1 MRRGKTFRGFLAVAA
16 AMLVVPL
23 VAGAQV
29 AKDWREIQ
37 KPPLP
42 PFQPQQP
49 IRVALPNGMVLFL
62 QENRELPLISG
73 TVMVRGGSR
82 EEPAEKAGLVSLYGE
97 VWRTGGTKTRTGD
110 ELDDYLEARA
120 AKVETGGSLETT
132 SVSFSCLKEDFE
144 DVFQVFVE
152 LLREPAFR
160 EDKLP
165 LAKNQLNTS
174 IARRNDDPWQIAGRE
189 ARKLVYG
196 ADSPYARVPEY
207 ETVAAVT
214 RDDLVKWHQTYVHP
228 NNMILGVSG
237 DFDAKKMEAKL
248 KEAFGVWPKGPAAK
262 KLEVAFQDPKPG
274 YYLIEKEDVN
284 QSNIRMVHLG
294 TRRDNPDYFA
304 LEVLNEFF
312 GGGFTSR
319 LFSSIR
325 TKRGLAYAA
334 GGVVGSNFDYPG
346 VFNILV
352 GTKSESTAEAISA
365 VYEEIDN
372 LYKTP
377 ATPEELQRA
386 KDAILNSFVFRFDTK
401 GKVLRERMTYEFY
414 GYPADFLER
423 YRAAIEKVTIDDV
436 ARVAKKYIHKDRLA
450 VLVVGRPADFDRPL
464 SSFGPVTKVDITIPE
479 PGAKPAATASNAE
492 GRALVAKVVESLGG
506 SARVREVRALR
517 QKAAIRAMT
526 PQGEMAIK
534 AETLVVYP
542 DRMWQK
548 MAMPFGEMQMV
559 VTPAA
564 GVMQTPMGSQPM
576 PGAQKEES
584 LRSLKRDPIFVAQH
598 ADDPRF
604 TFNAAGTE
612 KIGEVE
618 ARVLEV
624 NADGSVFRWFLHPE
638 TARILRVAARTTG
651 PSGPAES
658 VTDFSEWKTVEGF
671 PFAVAFTRTR
681 DGQKEFTAQIEEIE
695 VNPQFDPQI
704 FEQPAATAP

>member
-1 MRRGKTFRGFLAVAA
+1 
-16 AMLVVPL
+16 
-23 VAGAQV
+23 
-29 AKDWREIQ
+29 
-37 KPPLP
+37 
-42 PFQPQQP
+42 
-49 IRVALPNGMVLFL
+49 
-62 QENRELPLISG
+62 
-73 TVMVRGGSR
+73 
-82 EEPAEKAGLVSLYGE
+82 
-97 VWRTGGTKTRTGD
+97 
-110 ELDDYLEARA
+110 
-120 AKVETGGSLETT
+120 
-132 SVSFSCLKEDFE
+132 
-144 DVFQVFVE
+144 
-152 LLREPAFR
+152 
-160 EDKLP
+160 
-165 LAKNQLNTS
+165 
-174 IARRNDDPWQIAGRE
+174 
-189 ARKLVYG
+189 
-196 ADSPYARVPEY
+196 
-207 ETVAAVT
+207 
-214 RDDLVKWHQTYVHP
+214 
-228 NNMILGVSG
+228 
-237 DFDAKKMEAKL
+237 
-248 KEAFGVWPKGPAAK
+248 
-262 KLEVAFQDPKPG
+262 
-274 YYLIEKEDVN
+274 
-284 QSNIRMVHLG
+284 
-294 TRRDNPDYFA
+294 
-304 LEVLNEFF
+304 
-312 GGGFTSR
+312 
-319 LFSSIR
+319 
-325 TKRGLAYAA
+325 
-334 GGVVGSNFDYPG
+334 
-346 VFNILV
+346 
-352 GTKSESTAEAISA
+352 
-365 VYEEIDN
+365 
-372 LYKTP
+372 
-377 ATPEELQRA
+377 
-386 KDAILNSFVFRFDTK
+386 
-401 GKVLRERMTYEFY
+401 
-414 GYPADFLER
+414 
-423 YRAAIEKVTIDDV
+423 
-436 ARVAKKYIHKDRLA
+436 VAKKYIHKDRLA